1 MKFIRF
7 FEGFFLGGLIGAA
20 AALLLAPET
29 GDELRQQVR
38 SEINRITNEVQSAAG
53 TRRAELEE
61 QLAALRSPN
70 KSA

>member
-20 AALLLAPET
+20 AAILLAPET
-29 GDELRQQVR
+29 GDELRQQIRDEIQRVR
-38 SEINRITNEVQSAAG
+38 DEVQSAAG

-61 QLAALRSPN
+61 QLSALRAPQ
-70 KSA
+70 KGA

>member
-38 SEINRITNEVQSAAG
+38 SEINRFTNEVQSAAG

>member
-1 MKFIRF
+1 MKFMRF